1 MAVAGLLAALRPD
14 RFVAGQAETRPRAP
28 TAIDVARDEREQAR
42 FALAVSGGPDS
53 LALLLLAAEAFPGRV
68 VVLTV
73 DHRLRPESADEAAM
87 VADICA
93 RLGVPHRT
101 LEISLEGGGNVQA
114 RARAARYRAMEA
126 ECLVAGIPL
135 LMTAHHAD
143 DQAETLLMRLARG
156 SGLGGLAG
164 VRALRRR
171 QGAVTV
177 IRPLLGWRKAALVA
191 LVEAAGLIAADDPSN
206 RSAAY
211 DRTAARALLA
221 SAGWL
226 DPLRMA
232 ASAAHLAEAED
243 ALRWTADQAWRGR
256 AEVRDDMVLLDVD
269 DLPAELVR
277 RLVLRAIE
285 TLNPA
290 ARPDGPSV
298 ERLIDASGR
307 RRESTLA
314 GIRVRYG
321 RTWRFAVA
329 PPRRA

>member
-1 MAVAGLLAALRPD
+1 MAVERLLAPLRPNP
-14 RFVAGQAETRPRAP
+14 FVSSEVETRLRAL
-28 TAIDVARDEREQAR
+28 TSLDFVRDEREQVR

-53 LALLLLAAEAFPGRV
+53 LALLLLAAAAFPGRV

-73 DHRLRPESADEAAM
+73 DHCLRPESADEAAM
-87 VADICA
+87 VADLCA

-101 LEISLEGGGNVQA
+101 LKISLEGGGTVQA
-114 RARAARYRAMEA
+114 RPRAACYRVMEA
-126 ECLVAGIPL
+126 DCLGAGIPL

-143 DQAETLLMRLARG
+143 DQAETLLMRLVRG

-164 VRALRRR
+164 VRPLRRR
-171 QGAVTV
+171 QGAITLV
-177 IRPLLGWRKAALVA
+177 RPLLGWRKTDLAALV
-191 LVEAAGLIAADDPSN
+191 EGAGLIAADDPSN

-211 DRTAARALLA
+211 DRTAARRLLA
-221 SAGWL
+221 SADWL
-226 DPLRMA
+226 DPLRIA

-256 AEVRDDMVLLDVD
+256 AEVREDMILLDVED
-269 DLPAELVR
+269 VPAELVR
-277 RLVLRAIE
+277 RLVLRAVE